1 MSALN
6 LGGYL
11 IAFLAVCLYNYRKLQ
26 EMTKDKPTAAPP
38 AAEPAVRPEAVPLL
52 RPGLRRGAHDDNI
65 STSLQRVA
73 SFSDQRP
80 KRGQS

>member
-26 EMTKDKPTAAPP
+26 DMTKDKPAATPP
-38 AAEPAVRPEAVPLL
+38 APEPAVPAEAVPLL
-52 RPGLRRGAHDDNI
+52 RP
-65 STSLQRVA
+65 S
-73 SFSDQRP
+73 
-80 KRGQS
+80 